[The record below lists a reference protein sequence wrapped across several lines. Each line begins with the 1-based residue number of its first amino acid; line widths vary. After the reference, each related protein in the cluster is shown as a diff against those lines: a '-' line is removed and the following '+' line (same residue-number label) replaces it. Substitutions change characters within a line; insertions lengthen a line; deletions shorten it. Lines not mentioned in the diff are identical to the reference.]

1 MANDL
6 ISRAALLNEC
16 AECQKTDP
24 NFEERGWASNFI
36 NDAGE
41 PSTEWYCVEDMIEN
55 APSVDAVPVVHGRW
69 IASDKYKGYMVCS
82 NCTDAYVA
90 PAWLD
95 EGKWRYCPACGA
107 RMDGGEGD
115 E

>member
-1 MANDL
+1 MINDL

-24 NFEERGWASNFI
+24 HFEERGWASHFI

-55 APSVDAVPVVHGRW
+55 APAVDAVPVIHARW
-69 IASDKYKGYMVCS
+69 QGVSPFVDSEECS
-82 NCTDAYVA
+82 NCRYNI
-90 PAWLD
+90 PSD
-95 EGKWRYCPACGA
+95 EFETPYCPWCGA
-107 RMDGGEGD
+107 KMDD
-115 E
+115 EWRDSE